1 MFLLQLLKMGKMQE
15 LMKSGLRI
23 VKQQGILREGQHK
36 LTVRVSVIGEDGRQV
51 NSAIHVGYN
60 QGKFARLPQIVSLDT
75 EDWKV
80 EE

>member
-23 VKQQGILREGQHK
+23 VKQHGILREGRHE
-36 LTVRVSVIGEDGRQV
+36 LTVTLCVRGEDGKQAKTNIRV
-51 NSAIHVGYN
+51 DYN
-60 QGKFARLPQIVSLDT
+60 LGKFAKLPQIVSLDT

-80 EE
+80 E